1 MLLEANTKPAD
12 SGYVSKTSFTE
23 EGCPSQVVRGGALQ
37 AEGTTRAEK
46 DRAIQGKNDQGNQ
59 AATQVG
65 TC

>member
-1 MLLEANTKPAD
+1 M
-12 SGYVSKTSFTE
+12 
-23 EGCPSQVVRGGALQ
+23 SQPGSAGGALQ